1 VTPDRRGNDHGP
13 ECQLR
18 LRVVLH
24 AGDVHDDPNSCFGN
38 ALDLP
43 FRLLDAISLVVPDIR
58 SGSVVAVQVLLGN
71 G

>member
-1 VTPDRRGNDHGP
+1 
-13 ECQLR
+13 
-18 LRVVLH
+18 VVLH

-58 SGSVVAVQVLLGN
+58 SGSVVAVQMLLGN